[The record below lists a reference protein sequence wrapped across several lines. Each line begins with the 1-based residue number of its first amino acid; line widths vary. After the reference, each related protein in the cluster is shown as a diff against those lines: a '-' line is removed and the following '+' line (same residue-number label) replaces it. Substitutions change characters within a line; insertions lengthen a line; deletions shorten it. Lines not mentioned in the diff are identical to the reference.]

1 MRVEMSPVAVAC
13 VLLLIAGPLGAQPQ
27 EFGSLS
33 TNPPGAAIVGTD
45 CSCSAGADIVLDQS
59 PDQITAFFTDVA
71 QPQAEGEG
79 FVLTEETTIDEIRF
93 WGGYFAGNTPID
105 PDDFTVIFHLDA
117 AGLPGAN
124 AAPPES
130 GLAAACRVAT
140 GASIGASDE
149 YVYLLQLTS
158 PVTLSPGTYWLEIF
172 NDTTANPNNVFGWE
186 SGAEDPVA
194 GVPSHV
200 FAAETPGVNWILSGS
215 GVSFALQLCSVDV
228 PVEPASP
235 TIEIPTLGQF
245 GLFALLLGLVGVG
258 VRQLRRRG

>member
-1 MRVEMSPVAVAC
+1 MRIEMSPFAAAIAL
-13 VLLLIAGPLGAQPQ
+13 VLLISGPLAAQPQ
-27 EFGSLS
+27 EHSFFNP
-33 TNPPGAAIVGTD
+33 NPPGAAIVGTD
-45 CSCSAGADIVLDQS
+45 CSCSADAVIVLDQA

-79 FVLTEETTIDEIRF
+79 FVLTEETMINEIRF
-93 WGGYFAGNTPID
+93 WGGYFAGNTPIN
-105 PDDFTVIFHLDA
+105 PDDFTVIFHEDA

-130 GLAAACRVAT
+130 GLAAACRMAT

-158 PVTLSPGTYWLEIF
+158 PVTLGAGTYWLEIF
-172 NDTTANPNNVFGWE
+172 NNTTANPNNVFGWE
-186 SGAEDPVA
+186 SGAEDPVS
-194 GVPSHV
+194 GVASHV

-215 GVSFALQLCSVDV
+215 GVSFALQLCSVDA

-245 GLFALLLGLVGVG
+245 GLVALL
-258 VRQLRRRG
+258 